1 MLSATHS
8 HNLSVVMA
16 RPTLRY
22 GFSIVGA
29 APNARAKVTP
39 PTTSLNVEG
48 LRYPSERHETA

>member
-22 GFSIVGA
+22 GFSTVGGG
-29 APNARAKVTP
+29 PECP
-39 PTTSLNVEG
+39 LPTKSLNVEG
-48 LRYPSERHETA
+48 LRYPSERQETA